1 MIILRTRQTLA
12 KVSVICYQ
20 VRRFDTRRGFMR
32 DIYFWFSLAG
42 WVAAL
47 VLGWV
52 LIVKK
57 RRRLASV
64 SSYRRIEDRNR

>member
-1 MIILRTRQTLA
+1 
-12 KVSVICYQ
+12 
-20 VRRFDTRRGFMR
+20 MR
-32 DIYFWFSLAG
+32 DIYFWFSLEG